1 MINFL
6 VMLFCFDN
14 LGYEYTTNSFLEKQ
28 SLILVFL
35 KRVYTSAMKT
45 FLYKILF
52 CLLLVVFFEK
62 GEAQVIDSVMNIYEE
77 QYPHEK
83 IHIQFDR
90 TIYNVGEAL
99 YYKLYLLNGLEWSNL
114 SKNVYVVWY
123 DNNGAFLK
131 ETVAPLFQSSAK
143 GSFDV
148 PKDYKGDFLHVK
160 AYTRWML
167 NDDSVF
173 LYERNVP
180 INISSANTQKAK
192 SISNTKVEVFPE
204 GGSLVNDLKSK
215 VAFKAT
221 NAAGSPVFIKG
232 FVVNNKNKVLDT
244 LKVAHDGM
252 GIFKLKPT
260 AGESYQLN
268 WTDER
273 GEKGSTPIMS
283 AIASGVVMNVT
294 MDSEKAHVIVERSFD
309 VPDNFKKMRLLV
321 HQNQHL
327 IYKVDFKGEE
337 RIAQKASLPID
348 ELPTGVVQVSLFT
361 YDWLPIAE
369 RIILVNNRLHE
380 YNAQVSVQIGNV
392 NKRGKNVLELL
403 VKDTTAAN
411 MSLAITDASAVI
423 PEQQTIYSDF
433 LLNNDIRGRVYNPAY
448 YFSSDADS
456 VAAHLDLVMLTNG
469 WRKFDWNKIKN
480 AILPKQLY
488 PVETDLMK
496 ITGKVYG
503 NNTNKIN
510 ENLLLNLIVR
520 AKDSSRKLLFL
531 PVEKDGSFVDK
542 SAFFYDTS
550 KVYYSLNGKSN
561 LSSPVVHFDNGLL
574 HQESKKINLDADRFM
589 NPWSDSLA
597 RVKLN
602 AILLEQEKQRK
613 LQASLTLSE
622 VVVKAKVKSPTQ
634 ILDEKYAKGLFAGGD
649 GMSFDLSSDASMIAS
664 IDILTYLQA
673 KVPGL
678 TINTAGQQ
686 PSATWRGSN
695 TDFFLNEINTTI
707 DQVQAMS
714 VSEIAYIKALRP
726 PFFGSVGGGSGGAIA
741 IYTKQGGYNKGKNDN
756 SKGMEYA
763 VLGGYSVFKEFY
775 NPSYDKPAEN
785 FEVDNRATI
794 YWNPYLLTNKK
805 SSRVRIE
812 FFNNDISKKLQIV
825 LEGINAN
832 GKLARVVKYIE

>member
-1 MINFL
+1 MKNL
-6 VMLFCFDN
+6 LYKCLFS
-14 LGYEYTTNSFLEKQ
+14 L
-28 SLILVFL
+28 SLI
-35 KRVYTSAMKT
+35 
-45 FLYKILF
+45 
-52 CLLLVVFFEK
+52 FFFNQ
-62 GEAQVIDSVMNIYEE
+62 GQAQVIDSVMNIYEE

-83 IHIQFDR
+83 IHIQLDR
-90 TIYNVGEAL
+90 SIYNVGETL
-99 YYKLYLLNGLEWSNL
+99 YYKLYLLNGLEWSAL
-114 SKNVYVVWY
+114 SKNVYVTWY
-123 DNNGAFLK
+123 DNNGNFLK

-143 GSFDV
+143 GSFEV
-148 PKDYKGDFLHVK
+148 PREYKGEFLHLK

-173 LYERNVP
+173 LYERNIP
-180 INISSANTQKAK
+180 INISNPNPQKTK
-192 SISNTKVEVFPE
+192 SITNTKVEVFPE
-204 GGSLVNDLKSK
+204 GGYLVNDLKSK
-215 VAFKAT
+215 VAFKVT
-221 NAAGSPVFIKG
+221 NSAGSPVFIKG
-232 FVVNNKNKVLDT
+232 FVVNNKNKVIDT

-252 GIFKLKPT
+252 GIFKIKPI
-260 AGESYQLN
+260 AGETYQLS
-268 WTDER
+268 WTDNT
-273 GEKGSTPIMS
+273 GQKGITPIMP
-283 AIASGVVMNVT
+283 AKTAGVVMNVT
-294 MDSEKAHVIVERSFD
+294 MDNEKAYVIVERSFD

-327 IYKVDFKGEE
+327 IYKVDFKGED

-348 ELPTGVVQVSLFT
+348 ELPTGVLQVSLFT

-369 RIILVNNRLHE
+369 RVILVNNRLHE
-380 YNAQVSVQIGNV
+380 YNAQVSIQISNL

-403 VKDTTAAN
+403 VKDTTVAN
-411 MSLAITDASAVI
+411 MSMSITDALTVI

-433 LLNNDIRGRVYNPAY
+433 LLSNEIRGRVYNPAY

-469 WRKFDWNKIKN
+469 WRKFDWEKIKN
-480 AILPKQLY
+480 AVLPNQLY

-503 NNTNKIN
+503 NNSKGLN

-520 AKDSSRKLLFL
+520 AKDSSKKMLFL
-531 PVEKDGSFVDK
+531 QVQKDGSFVDK

-550 KVYYSLNGKSN
+550 KIYYSLNGKSN
-561 LSSPVVHFDNGLL
+561 ISAPVIHFDNGLL
-574 HQESKKINLDADRFM
+574 NQSFKKINLERDSFLST
-589 NPWSDSLA
+589 WSDSLA

-602 AILLEQEKQRK
+602 AILLEQERQRK
-613 LQASLTLSE
+613 LQESLTLSQ
-622 VVVKAKVKSPTQ
+622 VVVKSKVKSAVQ
-634 ILDEKYAKGLFAGGD
+634 LLDEKYAKGLFAGND
-649 GMSFDLSSDASMIAS
+649 GMSFDLSSDANMVAS

-673 KVPGL
+673 RVPGL
-678 TINTAGQQ
+678 TITTNGQA
-686 PSATWRGSN
+686 SATWRGSN
-695 TDFFLNEINTTI
+695 TDFFLNEMNTTI
-707 DQVQAMS
+707 DQVQSLNIAD
-714 VSEIAYIKALRP
+714 IAYIKALRP

-741 IYTKQGGYNKGKNDN
+741 IYTKQGGYNKGKPDN

-785 FEVDNRATI
+785 FELDNRATI

-812 FFNNDISKKLQIV
+812 FYNNDFSKKLQIV

>member
-1 MINFL
+1 
-6 VMLFCFDN
+6 
-14 LGYEYTTNSFLEKQ
+14 
-28 SLILVFL
+28 
-35 KRVYTSAMKT
+35 
-45 FLYKILF
+45 
-52 CLLLVVFFEK
+52 
-62 GEAQVIDSVMNIYEE
+62 
-77 QYPHEK
+77 
-83 IHIQFDR
+83 
-90 TIYNVGEAL
+90 
-99 YYKLYLLNGLEWSNL
+99 
-114 SKNVYVVWY
+114 
-123 DNNGAFLK
+123 
-131 ETVAPLFQSSAK
+131 
-143 GSFDV
+143 
-148 PKDYKGDFLHVK
+148 
-160 AYTRWML
+160 
-167 NDDSVF
+167 
-173 LYERNVP
+173 
-180 INISSANTQKAK
+180 
-192 SISNTKVEVFPE
+192 
-204 GGSLVNDLKSK
+204 
-215 VAFKAT
+215 
-221 NAAGSPVFIKG
+221 
-232 FVVNNKNKVLDT
+232 
-244 LKVAHDGM
+244 
-252 GIFKLKPT
+252 
-260 AGESYQLN
+260 QLN
-268 WTDER
+268 WTDNT
-273 GEKGSTPIMS
+273 GQKGSTPIMS
-283 AIASGVVMNVT
+283 AKTSGVVMNVS
-294 MDSEKAHVIVERSFD
+294 MDNEKAYVIVERSFD
-309 VPDNFKKMRLLV
+309 VPDNYRKMRLLV

-327 IYKVDFKGEE
+327 IYKVDFKGED

-348 ELPTGVVQVSLFT
+348 ELPTGIVQVSLFT

-411 MSLAITDASAVI
+411 MSMAITDASAVI

-433 LLNNDIRGRVYNPAY
+433 LLSNEIKGRVYNPAY

-469 WRKFDWNKIKN
+469 WRKFDWDKIKN
-480 AILPKQLY
+480 AVLPKQIY

-503 NNTNKIN
+503 NNSKTLN

-520 AKDSSRKLLFL
+520 AKDSSKKMLFL
-531 PVEKDGSFVDK
+531 QVQKDGSFEDK

-550 KVYYSLNGKSN
+550 KIYYSLNGKSN
-561 LSSPVVHFDNGLL
+561 ISAPVIHFDNGLL
-574 HQESKKINLDADRFM
+574 NQSFKKISLDTDRFSST
-589 NPWSDSLA
+589 WSDSLT

-602 AILLEQEKQRK
+602 AILLEQERQRK
-613 LQASLTLSE
+613 MQESLTLSQ
-622 VVVKAKVKSPTQ
+622 VVVKAKVKSAVQ
-634 ILDEKYAKGLFAGGD
+634 LLDEKYAKGLFAGND
-649 GMSFDLSSDASMIAS
+649 GMSFDLTSDANMVAS

-678 TINTAGQQ
+678 TITTNGT
-686 PSATWRGSN
+686 PSASWRGSN

-707 DQVQAMS
+707 DQVQS
-714 VSEIAYIKALRP
+714 LNISDIAYIKALRP

-741 IYTKQGGYNKGKNDN
+741 IYTKQGGYNKGRPDN

-812 FFNNDISKKLQIV
+812 FYNNDVTKRMQIV

-832 GKLARVVKYIE
+832 GRLARVVKYIE